1 MYANINVVFFL
12 QKNKVSLLRPVT
24 VKTALLLRP
33 PLLIVVHEVGLF
45 K

>member
-24 VKTALLLRP
+24 VKTA
-33 PLLIVVHEVGLF
+33 F
-45 K
+45 KTTFANRRSRGWSF